1 MKNTAVIVVLLL
13 LLASSHMLLSS
24 RTIRARMVARFGE
37 KRFLAAY
44 SVVALLFF
52 VPLFHHYFTHRHLG
66 PQLWAVPASGT
77 VEWLLGLANA
87 IGLVLL
93 VAGLLLKPVPGSAAG
108 TPREQPTGAH
118 RITRHPLFMGVS
130 VMALAHAVPNGHASD
145 VAFFG
150 GIAVFSLVSYR
161 LQDLRKLAA
170 GDPAY
175 KRFHAATSF
184 LPFTGRGGRARA
196 DGTAPARRDRRHRR
210 RAGRALFAPVDRG
223 LRRVRVMSA
232 RRMPIRPRF
241 RPRVTARGDRPPAPG
256 SGCRAPG
263 PPAPRRSA
271 AGGRRRDRN
280 GRS

>member
-1 MKNTAVIVVLLL
+1 MKDTAVIVVLLL

-24 RTIRARMVARFGE
+24 RTIRARLVARFRE

-52 VPLFHHYFTHRHLG
+52 VPLFYHYFTHRHLG

-93 VAGLLLKPVPGSAAG
+93 VAGLLLKPVPGSVTR

-130 VMALAHAVPNGHASD
+130 VMALAHAIPNGHASD
-145 VAFFG
+145 IAFFG
-150 GIAVFSLVSYR
+150 GIAVFSLVSCR

-175 KRFHAATSF
+175 ERF
-184 LPFTGRGGRARA
+184 P
-196 DGTAPARRDRRHRR
+196 RRHVLP
-210 RAGRALFAPVDRG
+210 ALH
-223 LRRVRVMSA
+223 
-232 RRMPIRPRF
+232 RPRSH
-241 RPRVTARGDRPPAPG
+241 ARGDGLPPLAVIAGIAVALVARCLHPSIG
-256 SGCRAPG
+256 GCG
-263 PPAPRRSA
+263 VF
-271 AGGRRRDRN
+271 G
-280 GRS
+280 